1 METFILSHHSYLLL
15 PLLTATG
22 IPVPEEV
29 VTVAAGALSSPSVGR
44 LEPGLAILACLA
56 GVLVGDCALYWIGR
70 GLGQTH
76 LGRYHWFARLVDS
89 DRTGHVE
96 RILQQHGVKVFL
108 LVRFLL
114 GMRTPLYLA
123 IGALKMDFRRFLVCD
138 VVCATLAVGIFFLLS
153 YLGAGWISGLIH
165 RSEWAATAILLVT
178 AVTGGLYYGVWKRW
192 RVQLSA
198 HGPRLQGKAQ

>member
-29 VTVAAGALSSPSVGR
+29 VTVAAGALSSPSIGR
-44 LEPGLAILACLA
+44 LEPGLAIFACLA

-70 GLGQTH
+70 SLGQTH
-76 LGRYHWFARLVDS
+76 LGRYRWFARLVDS
-89 DRTGHVE
+89 DRTAHVV

-108 LVRFLL
+108 LVRFVF

-138 VVCATLAVGIFFLLS
+138 LVGGTLAVGTFFLLS

-165 RSEWAATAILLVT
+165 RSEWAATAMLLVT
-178 AVTGGLYYGVWKRW
+178 AVTAGLYYGVWKRW
-192 RVQLSA
+192 RVQLSP
-198 HGPRLQGKAQ
+198 HRPGLQGKAQ